1 MIDFQTLD
9 PANKAQYDKFLKSC
23 GHRGC
28 EYSFAN
34 LYLWGRQKTALL
46 YGHMVFFSQF
56 NRRSV
61 YLFPVGEGDKKP
73 VLDALMADAA
83 QRGIPLRLTGLL
95 PEDCET
101 VEALY
106 PGRFRF
112 HPDRDGYDYVYDI
125 NDLAGLKGKKYQKKR
140 NHLNR
145 FLERNPYHMAQPITE
160 ENLPLVREMVE
171 QWYREKAEEVPD
183 GDYYMEKAAI
193 FKALEKRTELGM
205 EGYALLVD
213 GACVAMSMASC
224 LSDTTLDVHFE
235 KALNRAEDAY
245 AAINF
250 YFSGYLREKYPASQ
264 WLNREDD
271 MGLEGLRKAK
281 MSYRPDHMIEKSWAC
296 LLEDCY
302 DY

>member
-1 MIDFQTLD
+1 MIDFKALD
-9 PANKAQYDKFLKSC
+9 PENKAQYDKILKNC

-34 LYLWGRQKTALL
+34 LYLWGRQKATVLH
-46 YGHMVFFSQF
+46 GHMVFFSQF

-106 PGRFRF
+106 PGKFRF

-125 NDLAGLKGKKYQKKR
+125 TALSELKGKKYQKKR

-145 FLERNPYHMAQPITE
+145 FLLKYPCHMAQPITE
-160 ENLPLVREMVE
+160 RNLPRVREMVE
-171 QWYREKAEEVPD
+171 QWYREKEEEVPD
-183 GDYYMEKAAI
+183 GDYHMEKAAI

-213 GACVAMSMASC
+213 GVCVAMSMASC
-224 LSDTTLDVHFE
+224 LSDTMLDVHFE

-250 YFSGYLREKYPASQ
+250 YFSGYLREKYPTAQ

-271 MGLEGLRKAK
+271 MGIEGLRKAK